1 MVDDSKFYRLRK
13 LMDLQ
18 AEIDELAETTR
29 LLKRLESRYEKR
41 GKKRLITKLSKA
53 QESLDTLKETLQQN
67 FQDGMDE
74 IKSNE

>member
-41 GKKRLITKLSKA
+41 GKKRLITKLSNA
-53 QESLDTLKETLQQN
+53 QESLDTLKETLQKN
-67 FQDGMDE
+67 FSEGINQIHE
-74 IKSNE
+74 E